1 MHFSLFVNL
10 ISERKKRNCDV
21 ENFNIVQRSLKQNG
35 FIKKGLLTTGN
46 GVLVNLSS
54 IFVLSNL
61 RKIDFLQIM
70 NR

>member
-35 FIKKGLLTTGN
+35 FIKKGSLNYREWGLGQ
-46 GVLVNLSS
+46 
-54 IFVLSNL
+54 FVLNFCFV
-61 RKIDFLQIM
+61 KFEE
-70 NR
+70 N